1 MRFHGPS
8 FLLGVGVT
16 SAFVATRGRLRPVFV
31 ELSAL
36 GLHLARLGRSLAG
49 RQREDLEDL
58 WAEVEER
65 VRARAGAAAAE
76 RHAHAPHAGNGAPAR
91 A

>member
-1 MRFHGPS
+1 MKFHAPS

-16 SAFVATRGRLRPVFV
+16 ATFVGTRSRLHPVAV

-36 GLHLARLGRSLAG
+36 GLHLARMARSLVE
-49 RQREDLEDL
+49 RKREDLEDL

-65 VRARAGAAAAE
+65 VRQHAREE
-76 RHAHAPHAGNGAPAR
+76 RRRRAPFGGNGQTHAHA
-91 A
+91 

>member
-1 MRFHGPS
+1 MKFHAPS
-8 FLLGVGVT
+8 FLLGVGLT
-16 SAFVATRGRLRPVFV
+16 SAFVSTRGRLRPVFV

-36 GLHLARLGRSLAG
+36 GLHLGRLGRSLAG

-65 VRARAGAAAAE
+65 VRARVAE
-76 RHAHAPHAGNGAPAR
+76 ATTERKVRVAREGNRATAR

>member
-1 MRFHGPS
+1 MKFHAAS

-16 SAFVATRGRLRPVFV
+16 ATVVATRSRLRPVAI

-36 GLHLARLGRSLAG
+36 GLHVARMGRSLVE
-49 RQREDLEDL
+49 RKREDLEDL

-65 VRARAGAAAAE
+65 VRERAREE
-76 RHAHAPHAGNGAPAR
+76 RKRHAPFGGNGQAHAHA
-91 A
+91 

>member
-1 MRFHGPS
+1 MRFHAPS

-16 SAFVATRGRLRPVFV
+16 AGFMAARSRLHPVAV

-36 GLHLARLGRSLAG
+36 GLHLARMGRSLAE
-49 RQREDLEDL
+49 RKREDLEDL

-65 VRARAGAAAAE
+65 VRERAREE
-76 RHAHAPHAGNGAPAR
+76 RRQRSPFGGNGQVHAR
-91 A
+91 T

>member
-1 MRFHGPS
+1 
-8 FLLGVGVT
+8 VT

-36 GLHLARLGRSLAG
+36 GLHLARLGRSLAE
-49 RQREDLEDL
+49 RQREDMEDL

-65 VRARAGAAAAE
+65 LRSRVAEAAAKRRPHASHTGAAPQTPPQ
-76 RHAHAPHAGNGAPAR
+76 APPQGNGAPVHT
-91 A
+91 

>member
-1 MRFHGPS
+1 MKFHAPS

-16 SAFVATRGRLRPVFV
+16 ATFMATRSRLHPVFV

-36 GLHLARLGRSLAG
+36 GLHLTRLGRSLVE
-49 RQREDLEDL
+49 RKREDLEDL

-65 VRARAGAAAAE
+65 VRARAREE
-76 RHAHAPHAGNGAPAR
+76 RRQRAPFGGNGQAHAHA
-91 A
+91 